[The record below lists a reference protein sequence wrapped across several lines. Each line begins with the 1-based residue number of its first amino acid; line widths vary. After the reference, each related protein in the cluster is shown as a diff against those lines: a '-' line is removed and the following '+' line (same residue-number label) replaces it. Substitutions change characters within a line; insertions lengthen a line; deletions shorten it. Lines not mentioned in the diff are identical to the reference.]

1 MNINRYWLWLL
12 ALAVITVTPAFA
24 AEGGKGPSEA
34 IFIGEIVVLMLVG
47 RMLGEA
53 MVRLRQPAV
62 MGQLIAGLLLG
73 PSFFGLL
80 FPDAQHALFPKSP
93 EQKAMI
99 DGISQFGILLLLLLT
114 GMETDLKLVRQ
125 TGRASVFA
133 SLMGIVIPFICGVGL
148 GEMLPDSLLPDPGRR
163 LITSLFLGTALSIAS
178 VKIVAMV
185 VREMNFMR
193 RVVGQV
199 ILASAIIDDSVGW
212 IIVSIIFSL
221 ALHGS
226 IEPISLAQS
235 VLGTILFMVASLTI
249 GRRMVF
255 FAIRWVNDNFVSEYA
270 VITAILIIMG
280 VMALITYLIG
290 VHTVLGA
297 FVAGV
302 LIGESPI
309 LTRHIDEQLRGLITA
324 FFAPVFFG
332 IAGLTADLTI
342 LADPKIALFT
352 AGLVLVASIGKFTG
366 AFIGAELGG
375 LTRREGFALACG
387 MNARGSTEVIIAT
400 VGLSMGALNQDLFTM
415 IVAMAV
421 LTTTAMP
428 PTLRWA
434 LGRIPMRKEE
444 KQRLE
449 REELEE
455 RGFVPNLERLL
466 IAVDDSPNGKFA
478 SRVAGM
484 LAGTRGMPATVL
496 HIPDPSKIESTMP
509 DNEDKVS
516 AAPKG
521 QDKKADEKKEGSKP
535 ENGKKNGKAK
545 KKAGQEEEKAE
556 EVGEAVQQAAAQT
569 TSKQKKEEKVDARVE
584 VTTIVHEQPSP
595 ALIAEEAEKG
605 YDIFIIGLE
614 KTSRQSKEFDPGVTN
629 LAKGFDGPLVISA
642 VRGDLLKK
650 PEDKFSILIP
660 VNGTEPSRRA
670 AEIAITLARATNAQV
685 TVLYVAVRPD
695 TRRGARRGI
704 RTRRHEEAILKDI
717 VAIADGYNMSIR
729 TAVVAERAAEEAVLR
744 EVERR
749 KHNLVVMGVSRRP
762 GEKLFFGDTA
772 AALLEKSERSLLFV
786 AS

>member
-1 MNINRYWLWLL
+1 MNAKRYWLWLPIL
-12 ALAVITVTPAFA
+12 AAVLATPALA

-34 IFIGEIVVLMLVG
+34 IFIGQVVVLMLVG
-47 RMLGEA
+47 RLLGEA
-53 MVRLRQPAV
+53 MLRLGQPAV
-62 MGQLIAGLLLG
+62 MGQLIGGLILGPSLFGLLL
-73 PSFFGLL
+73 
-80 FPDAQHALFPKSP
+80 PDVQHALFPKSP

-133 SLMGIVIPFICGVGL
+133 SLMGIIIPFICGVGL
-148 GEMLPDSLLPDPGRR
+148 GEMLPDSLLPDPSKR

-226 IEPISLAQS
+226 IEPMSLAQS
-235 VLGTILFMVASLTI
+235 VIGTILFMVASHTI

-255 FAIRWVNDNFVSEYA
+255 FAIRWVNDYFVSEFA

-297 FVAGV
+297 FVAGLLV
-302 LIGESPI
+302 GESPI

-342 LADPKIALFT
+342 LSDPKMALFT
-352 AGLVLVASIGKFTG
+352 AGLILIASLGKFGG
-366 AFIGAELGG
+366 AFLGAELGG
-375 LTRREGFALACG
+375 LTKREGFALACG

-400 VGLSMGALNQDLFTM
+400 VGLSMGALNQNLFTM

-421 LTTTAMP
+421 ITTTAMP

-434 LGRIPMRKEE
+434 LGRIPMRREE

-449 REELEE
+449 REELEA

-466 IAVDDSPNGKFA
+466 VAVDDSPNGKFA

-484 LAGTRGMPATVL
+484 LAGTHGMPATVL
-496 HIPDPSKIESTMP
+496 HIPDPGKIESTMP
-509 DNEDKVS
+509 EDDKLG
-516 AAPKG
+516 AP
-521 QDKKADEKKEGSKP
+521 GSKDDDKASDDGKAGP
-535 ENGKKNGKAK
+535 KQKGKKSARSK
-545 KKAGQEEEKAE
+545 KRAALAEQKAE
-556 EVGEAVQQAAAQT
+556 KVGEAVQEAAAQI
-569 TSKQKKEEKVDARVE
+569 TSKQKKEEKVDVPVA
-584 VTTIVHEQPSP
+584 VTTMVHEQPSP
-595 ALIAEEAEKG
+595 AVIAQEAKKG
-605 YDIFIIGLE
+605 YDAFIIGLGPTSKQE
-614 KTSRQSKEFDPGVTN
+614 KGFDSGVTN
-629 LAKGFDGPLVISA
+629 LAKGFDGPLIISA
-642 VRGDLLKK
+642 VRGDLWKN
-650 PEDKFSILIP
+650 PQDKLSIVIP

-670 AEIAITLARATNAQV
+670 AEVAITIARATKAQV
-685 TVLYVAVRPD
+685 TVLYVAVRAS
-695 TRRGARRGI
+695 ARRGI
-704 RTRRHEEAILKDI
+704 RRGIRNRRHEEAILKDI

-729 TAVVAERAAEEAVLR
+729 TAVVEERTADEAILR
-744 EVERR
+744 ELERR
-749 KHNLVVMGVSRRP
+749 KHNLVVIGVGRRP